1 MFIFIQVLKEILK
14 LPSEIN
20 FTGLGECPMWSNLNF
35 THLGFGEVV
44 LLLFLITSVAIA
56 GIVLFEKR
64 SPEKT
69 AAWILA
75 LVLLPVFGLVF
86 YLIFGQEYRKTKM
99 FSRRGLKNLGRFRI
113 LASRQLRKLQKK
125 ELSLPEAAKEKENI
139 VRLLMNNSHSLLTT
153 GNRLKILNNGYKTV
167 NTIFE
172 ALEKAVHHI
181 HLEYYIVEDDEVGN
195 RLKDLLIRKSR
206 EGVEVRMIVDDV
218 GSWGLSKRFLREL
231 REAGVD
237 IQSFME
243 VRFPRLTPRVNYRN
257 HRKITI
263 VDGEIGF
270 TGGINFADRYIK
282 GIEKIGPWRDTH
294 LQIEGNAVACLQVI
308 FAADWYFVKKE
319 NLKGAGYFKTQPD
332 LKGAAMQISASGPDS
347 DWDSI
352 GQAFFAAITGAR
364 KDVFIVTPYLMPPPP
379 ILQALKITA
388 LGGVNVQI
396 LMPEFSDALIPKWC
410 SFSFVEELLEAGVR
424 IFFYQKGFIHSKLL
438 MVDGIFC
445 SIGTTNLDFR
455 SLETNFEINTF
466 IYDAVFT
473 RQLTGYYHAD
483 LLNSREIVAAEWK
496 KRSGLSHFKESLA
509 HFVSPMY

>member
-1 MFIFIQVLKEILK
+1 
-14 LPSEIN
+14 
-20 FTGLGECPMWSNLNF
+20 MWSNLST
-35 THLGFGEVV
+35 THLGFGEII

-75 LVLLPVFGLVF
+75 LVLLPVAGLIF

-113 LASRQLRKLQKK
+113 LASRQLRKLTKK
-125 ELSLPEAAKEKENI
+125 ELSIPEAAKEKENI
-139 VRLLMNNSHSLLTT
+139 VKLLMNNSHALLTT
-153 GNRLKILNNGYKTV
+153 GNRLRILNNGHKTISA
-167 NTIFE
+167 IFE
-172 ALEKAVHHI
+172 AIEKAVHHI
-181 HLEYYIVEDDEVGN
+181 HLEYYIIEDDEVGN
-195 RLKDLLIRKSR
+195 RLKELLIRKRR
-206 EGVEVRMIVDDV
+206 EGVEVRVIIDDV

-257 HRKITI
+257 HRKIAI
-263 VDGEIGF
+263 MDGETGF
-270 TGGINFADRYIK
+270 TGGINFADRYLK
-282 GIEKIGPWRDTH
+282 GLDKIGPWRDTH
-294 LQIEGNAVACLQVI
+294 LQIEGDAVACLQVI
-308 FAADWYFVKKE
+308 FAADWYFVRKE
-319 NLKGAGYFKTQPD
+319 NLKGPGYFKTNSD
-332 LKGAAMQISASGPDS
+332 FKGPAVQISASGPDS

-352 GQAFFAAITGAR
+352 GQAFFAAITSA
-364 KDVFIVTPYLMPPPP
+364 KKEVFIVTPYLMPPPP

-396 LMPEFSDALIPKWC
+396 LLPEFSDARISKWC
-410 SFSFVEELLEAGVR
+410 SFSFVEELLEAGIR
-424 IFFYQKGFIHSKLL
+424 IFFYQKGFIHSKLI

-466 IYDAVFT
+466 IYDEAFT

-483 LLNSREIVAAEWK
+483 LLNSREIVAGEWK
-496 KRSGLSHFKESLA
+496 KRSRIAHWKESLA
-509 HFVSPMY
+509 HLISPMY